1 MTIDAPST
9 RPADRDG
16 DTTPQRTVRV
26 GVVGLGKMGLSH
38 LSMINAHPDVR
49 VEAVVDSAGYLLDV
63 LSKYT
68 GMATFGSIDAML
80 AGTTVDAVV
89 VATPTRLHTPMVRSL
104 LDAGVDVFC
113 EKPLSLSAA
122 DSEELTALAAAKGRV
137 TQVGYHNRFVGAFR
151 EVKRL
156 LDLGAIGRVTH
167 LQAEA
172 YGPVVLRG
180 KGGTWRSD
188 RNEGGGAL
196 YDYAAHPLD
205 LMSWY
210 AGEIEGVG
218 GTVLESVFS
227 ASTED
232 QVYGTL
238 YFADG
243 VSGQLSV
250 DWSDESFRKMTTQ
263 LTITGTAGRIH
274 ADRQECQ
281 VYLRDTAPEVPGYT
295 RGWNV
300 RYTTE
305 LTDPV
310 WFYLRGEE
318 YSAQLD
324 YFVQSVLTRR
334 TDGLNS
340 FASARA
346 TDRAL
351 ALLTAD
357 ASAPRITAGDGS
369 RPAPAS
375 PPARR
380 PRFTWRRR

>member
-9 RPADRDG
+9 RPAD
-16 DTTPQRTVRV
+16 DTAADAPARTVRV
-26 GVVGLGKMGLSH
+26 GVIGLGKMGLSH
-38 LSMINAHPDVR
+38 LSMINAHPDVE
-49 VEAVVDSAGYLLDV
+49 VVAVVDAAGYMLDV

-68 GMATFGSIDAML
+68 GLPGFGSIDAML
-80 AGTTVDAVV
+80 SGSDVDAVV
-89 VATPTRLHTPMVRSL
+89 VATPTRLHAPMVRSL
-104 LDAGVDVFC
+104 LEAGVDVFC
-113 EKPLSLSAA
+113 EKPLSLTAA
-122 DSEELTALAAAKGRV
+122 DSEELTRLAADRGRV

-156 LDLGAIGRVTH
+156 LDLGAIGRITH

-205 LMSWY
+205 LMTWY
-210 AGEIEGVG
+210 AGDVLGAG

-263 LTITGTAGRIH
+263 LTISGTAGRIH
-274 ADRQECQ
+274 VDRQEVQ
-281 VYLRDTAPEVPGYT
+281 VYLRDTAPEIDGYT

-324 YFVQSVLTRR
+324 YFVHSVLARR

-340 FASARA
+340 FASAAA

-357 ASAPRITAGDGS
+357 AEAPHTTADGVAAS
-369 RPAPAS
+369 TPAPAS
-375 PPARR
+375 STRR
-380 PRFTWRRR
+380 FPWRRR